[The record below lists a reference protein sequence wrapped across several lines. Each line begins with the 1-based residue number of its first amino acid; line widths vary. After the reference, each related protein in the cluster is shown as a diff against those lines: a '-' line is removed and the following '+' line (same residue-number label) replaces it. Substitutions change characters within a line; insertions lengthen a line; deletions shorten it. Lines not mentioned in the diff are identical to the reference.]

1 MSCRDFYTF
10 VENNINMEANKSDF
24 RLEGYLIRKS
34 EFKIDTNFD
43 KEDTLNIN
51 IHPNGLKEKDKF
63 TLTLD
68 LHIKD
73 KKDLFNVN
81 ILMEAYFYFRED
93 IPFDMMGHFFTIN
106 APAII
111 FPYIRGYISMLTSL
125 SGCGTVMLPTLNLT
139 DLGKELASNI
149 KEIQ

>member
-1 MSCRDFYTF
+1 
-10 VENNINMEANKSDF
+10 MEANKSDF
-24 RLEGYLIRKS
+24 KLDGYLIRKS
-34 EFKIDTNFD
+34 EIRIDEGFD
-43 KEDTLNIN
+43 KEETLNIN
-51 IHPNGLKEKDKF
+51 ISPSGIKEKDKF

-68 LHIKD
+68 LKITNKN
-73 KKDLFNVN
+73 DLFNIN
-81 ILMEAYFYFRED
+81 ITTEAYFSFRED
-93 IPFDMMGHFFTIN
+93 IPVDMMGHFFTIN

-149 KEIQ
+149 KEIK

>member
-1 MSCRDFYTF
+1 
-10 VENNINMEANKSDF
+10 MEANKSDF

-34 EFKIDTNFD
+34 EIKIDTDFD
-43 KEDTLNIN
+43 KEETLNIN
-51 IHPNGLKEKDKF
+51 ITPSGIKEKDKF

-68 LHIKD
+68 LKIAD
-73 KKDLFNVN
+73 RNDLFNIN
-81 ILMEAYFYFRED
+81 ITAEAYFYFRED
-93 IPFDMMGHFFTIN
+93 TSFDMMGHFFTIN

-139 DLGKELASNI
+139 DLGEELASNI